1 MSLPTSDDCP
11 RVNGMPMLGLGTWKN
26 EDPDQCADSV
36 RTALETGYRHIDT
49 ADLYGNEAAVGEG
62 IREAD
67 VDREDVFL
75 ATKLWTD
82 DLGYED
88 AIASAE
94 ERLDTLGV
102 DYLDLLYIHW
112 PAKSYDPEKTFR
124 AFEELHDRGLVEHV
138 GISNFEPEGMR
149 TAVEHCDVP
158 ILANQ
163 VECHPFL
170 PQEEVRAT
178 AADLDIEVVAYSP
191 LARGAVFD
199 SELLTEIA
207 DTHDA
212 SAAQVSLA
220 WLLDKGVTPIPKA
233 TGREHIEDNW
243 RALALELT
251 DDEIE
256 RIDAIDEVDRK
267 VDPDF
272 GPWN

>member
-1 MSLPTSDDCP
+1 MTQLTSDDCP
-11 RVNGMPMLGLGTWKN
+11 RANGMPMLGLGTWQN
-26 EDPDQCADSV
+26 EDPEQCAESV

-49 ADLYGNEAAVGEG
+49 ADLYGNEEAVGEG
-62 IREAD
+62 IRRAD
-67 VDREDVFL
+67 VAREDIFL
-75 ATKLWTD
+75 ATKLWHTD
-82 DLGYED
+82 LAYED

-94 ERLDTLGV
+94 ARLDALGV
-102 DYLDLLYIHW
+102 DSLDLLYIHW
-112 PAKSYDPEKTFR
+112 PTGSYDPAETFR
-124 AFEELHDRGLVEHV
+124 AFEELHDRGLIDHV
-138 GISNFEPEGMR
+138 GISNFEPETME

-170 PQEEVRAT
+170 PQEDVRAT
-178 AADLDIEVVAYSP
+178 ADELDIEAVAYSP

-199 SELLTEIA
+199 SDVLTEIA
-207 DTHDA
+207 DAHDA

-233 TGREHIEDNW
+233 TSREHIEDNW
-243 RALALELT
+243 NVLALDLSDE
-251 DDEIE
+251 EIE
-256 RIDAIDEVDRK
+256 RIDGIEEVDRK